1 LDISGKQNIN
11 KYTDVLIYL
20 FLGLAVFTSQFSIAT
35 SSIGIG
41 GLLIL
46 TVFKFFISENKP
58 VIDKTLLYLFAAFI
72 LVQVI
77 SSAVCGNPAD
87 SFDHIYRKISIYIV
101 FFAAIF
107 FIKDINA
114 LRKLIIIFLIFS
126 ALISTIEIIRFTIDY
141 LQSPPKSLTEFR
153 LQYFGY
159 PITNGEIKM
168 TILLIIIPFFL
179 VKKNYLMS
187 KLYLAL
193 LSLPV
198 FITFYLTNARNAFL
212 ALSTSLVVLG
222 ILKNRYFLAGLVT
235 VTVLFLAFAPSS
247 AKERILSIADLNHPS
262 NHARFVMWD
271 TGIKIIKDNLLLG
284 VGDVDNNMI
293 YKMYKK
299 PEFHG
304 EGSHMH
310 NNVLQILVNFGIAG
324 LAAWLSL
331 MIYIFYRQVK
341 VFRQTASNEL
351 LNLFA
356 IISVIVMISLQISG
370 LTEWNFGDAEYAA
383 VFWFGL
389 ALAFLAARFYT
400 TTEQP
405 DTA

>member
-1 LDISGKQNIN
+1 MVISEKHNIN
-11 KYTDVLIYL
+11 KYADVLIYL

-41 GLLIL
+41 GLLLL
-46 TVFKFFISENKP
+46 TVFKLFISEKKP
-58 VIDKTLLYLFAAFI
+58 EIDKTILYLFGAFI

-101 FFAAIF
+101 FFSAILF
-107 FIKDINA
+107 VKDISA
-114 LRKLIIIFLIFS
+114 LRKLLIVFLIFS
-126 ALISTIEIIRFTIDY
+126 ALISTIEIVRFSIDY
-141 LQSPPKSLTEFR
+141 FQSPPSSLSEFR
-153 LQYFGY
+153 LQYYGY

-168 TILLIIIPFFL
+168 AILLIVIPFL
-179 VKKNYLMS
+179 TVKKNFLIG
-187 KLYLAL
+187 KLYLAI

-212 ALSTSLVVLG
+212 ALFTSLIVLG
-222 ILKNRYFLAGLVT
+222 ILKNRYFLAGLIT
-235 VTVLFLAFAPSS
+235 VTVLFLAFAPPS
-247 AKERILSIADLNHPS
+247 AKERIISIADLNHPS
-262 NHARFVMWD
+262 NHARFVMWE
-271 TGIKIIKDNLLLG
+271 TGVKIIRDNPLLG

-293 YKMYKK
+293 YKLYKK
-299 PEFHG
+299 PEIHG

-324 LAAWLSL
+324 LISWLIL
-331 MIYIFYRQVK
+331 MAYIFYRQVK
-341 VFRQTASNEL
+341 LFRQTASDEF
-351 LNLFA
+351 LNLLT
-356 IISVIVMISLQISG
+356 IISLLTMISLQVSG

-389 ALAFLAARFYT
+389 ALAFLAGRFHGSI
-400 TTEQP
+400 EQP
-405 DTA
+405 EPA